1 MRNKG
6 FVIFLTVLISLLCIY
21 YLSFTVVATQVKEN
35 AQEFATRSDGTVD
48 FAKQDAYLDSI
59 SDETVY
65 NLGVTQFTYR
75 EVQNYTL
82 NLGLDLQ
89 GGMHVTLAVSPVEI
103 VKSLAVDPEE
113 PAVNIAIEKAN
124 EIQKETG
131 ENFVSAFRKAFKED
145 NPNTPL
151 ADIFASAANRER
163 IDFNSTDE
171 QVIEVI
177 NEEVKG
183 AIERAEEILK
193 KRLDR
198 FGTTQPNIQRVAGT
212 ERIQIE
218 LPGVQNKERVR
229 NIVSGVAK
237 LEFWEVYE
245 FSEIQDGFTYID
257 QVLRTEQKEEDTED
271 DLDALTQDD
280 VAADNDTT
288 TEEVASVDSLSD
300 TTTSSLE
307 EELASEDPSDSLAQ
321 TATSPLQELFTIVP
335 DQRNRNRYYIYA
347 QVEDTARINEVLS
360 RKDILNVFPNDIQF
374 AWTTEFV
381 EFQDG
386 SKQLELIA
394 LQLGRRKMP
403 KLTGEAIENA
413 TQTLN
418 ERQSPAVSMS
428 MNPEGAR
435 IWREMTGNNINRRI
449 AIVLDDYVLSAP
461 NVTQEIAGGQSS
473 ISGNFEIQE
482 AADLANM
489 LKAGALPAPVK
500 IVEEA
505 IIGPTLG
512 KKAQNQGLISIF
524 VGLGLVLIFVVM
536 YYAKGGLVA
545 NLALIFNIF
554 FVIGILA
561 QLNAALTL
569 PGIAGI
575 VLTIGMAIDANVLIF
590 ERIREELRNG
600 VSLLKAIDNGYGK
613 AWSSIVDANV
623 TTFIIAVVLYVIGTG
638 PVKGF
643 AITLIIGIISS
654 FFSAVFISRVIIE
667 KIANKHNEKSMTF
680 STPFSKNLF
689 TNFNIDFLGKRK
701 TAYITSAAVIIIGL
715 GVVFTSGLNFGVD
728 FTGGRSYVV
737 AFDEPASPTNLKTG
751 LMKKFDGK
759 STEAKL
765 YDANNVVKI
774 TTSYLIDDESIEAD
788 EQVENKLIE
797 GISEITGSEFKA
809 NAQQIEAGTFT
820 IQSSSKVDPS
830 IAEDIKNT
838 SWESGILALVL
849 IFLYILVRF
858 RRWQFS
864 AGAVVALFHDTLIVI
879 SAFAIAGLFGFQFEI
894 DQVFVAA
901 ILTIIGYSINDTVVV
916 FDRIRESLGMK
927 SAKDLNTNVN
937 GAINDTL
944 SRTLMTSM
952 TTLLVVLVLLIFG
965 GEVLRGFSFALFIGI
980 LIGTYSSVFVAT
992 PVAVDLSKEDK

>member
-6 FVIFLTVLISLLCIY
+6 FIIFLTVLISLLCVY
-21 YLSFTVVATQVKEN
+21 YLSFTVVSTQVKKH
-35 AQEFATRSDGTVD
+35 AQEFASRADGTVD
-48 FAKQDAYLDSI
+48 FAKQDRYLDSI
-59 SDETVY
+59 ADETVY
-65 NLGVTQFTYR
+65 NLGVKKYTYR
-75 EVQNYTL
+75 EVQDYTL

-89 GGMHVTLAVSPVEI
+89 GGMHVTLAISPVEI
-103 VKSLAVDPEE
+103 IKSMAVDPEE
-113 PAVNIAIEKAN
+113 PAVNIAIEKAGK
-124 EIQKETG
+124 IQKETG
-131 ENFVSAFRKAFKED
+131 DNFVNAFYEAFKED
-145 NPNTPL
+145 NPNTKL
-151 ADIFASAANRER
+151 ADIFASVSNKDRN

-171 QVIEVI
+171 QVIEAI
-177 NEEVKG
+177 DKEVSD
-183 AIERAEEILK
+183 AIVRAEEILK

-245 FSEIQDGFTYID
+245 FGEISQGFNVVD
-257 QVLRTEQKEEDTED
+257 QVLRAEQKDKGEVKEETEDLAALTESSADSTAVENATED
-271 DLDALTQDD
+271 DST
-280 VAADNDTT
+280 V
-288 TEEVASVDSLSD
+288 
-300 TTTSSLE
+300 SSLE
-307 EELASEDPSDSLAQ
+307 EELASEDSTDSLSQ
-321 TATSPLQELFTIVP
+321 SATSPLAELLTIVP
-335 DQRNRNRYYIYA
+335 DSRNRNRAYMYVEI
-347 QVEDTARINEVLS
+347 EDTSKVNAVLRKPEV
-360 RKDILNVFPNDIQF
+360 KIAFPGDVQF
-374 AWTTEFV
+374 AWSTEIA
-381 EFQDG
+381 EFEDG

-418 ERQSPAVSMS
+418 ERQAPAVSMS

-435 IWREMTGNNINRRI
+435 IWREMTGNNVNRRI
-449 AIVLDDYVLSAP
+449 AIVLDGFVLSAP
-461 NVTQEIAGGQSS
+461 NVTQEISGGQSS
-473 ISGNFEIQE
+473 ISGNFQIEE

-524 VGLGLVLIFVVM
+524 VGLGLVLVFVVM

-600 VSLLKAIDNGYGK
+600 VPLLKAIDNGYSK

-623 TTFIIAVVLYVIGTG
+623 TTFIIGVVLYVIGTG

-689 TNFNIDFLGKRK
+689 TNFSIDFLGKRK
-701 TAYITSAAVIIIGL
+701 TAYIISAVVIVIGL
-715 GVVFTSGLNFGVD
+715 GVVFTNGLNYGVD

-737 AFDEPASPTNLKTG
+737 AFEQPATPSELKTE
-751 LMKKFDGK
+751 LMGKFEGN
-759 STEAKL
+759 STEVKL
-765 YDANNVVKI
+765 YDANNVVKV
-774 TTSYLIDDESIEAD
+774 TTSYMIDDESLEAD
-788 EQVENKLIE
+788 QKVEKTLID
-797 GISEITGSEFKA
+797 GISEITGLTYKE
-809 NAQQIEAGTFT
+809 NAQQVDGESFT
-820 IQSSSKVDPS
+820 IMSSSKVASS

-838 SWESGILALVL
+838 SWESAILSLVL

-864 AGAVVALFHDTLIVI
+864 AGAVVALFHDTLMVL
-879 SAFAIAGLFGFQFEI
+879 SAFAIAGLFGFKFEI

-927 SAKDLNTNVN
+927 SSKDLTTNVN
-937 GAINDTL
+937 LAINDTL

-952 TTLLVVLVLLIFG
+952 TTLLVVIVLLVFG

-980 LIGTYSSVFVAT
+980 LVGTYSSVFVAT